1 MVSDYSSYFLT
12 HRIRRS
18 VTDYLKMI
26 ILSLVG
32 TIILAG
38 CAGHQVVKNES
49 RYLQFRHPI
58 GNEVILQVELGNEK
72 WCQFGLG
79 EIAKVA
85 MADKKF
91 ENNSAMRDAILSSL
105 SCSGISISESLPY
118 LASQSIKELGTIDM
132 ELSSMDLCESF
143 AKTSV
148 NSIPCHH
155 KSITV
160 APIVHNKALDVNAA
174 FGEVISTGPSL
185 LVIHHATR
193 PTVVKEEYDTNTVDI
208 SAIKV
213 GDKVYIEYVDGKPR
227 ILKSIEKQN

>member
-1 MVSDYSSYFLT
+1 MSDYSSYFLT

-38 CAGHQVVKNES
+38 CAEQQVVKNES

-58 GNEVILQVELGNEK
+58 NNSTILQIEFGNEK

-79 EIAKVA
+79 EIAKIA

-91 ENNSAMRDAILSSL
+91 ENNSAMRDAILSSF
-105 SCSGISISESLPY
+105 SCGGISASQSLPY
-118 LASQSIKELGTIDM
+118 LARQSIKELGTIDI
-132 ELSSMDLCESF
+132 ELASMDLCKSF
-143 AKTSV
+143 AKT
-148 NSIPCHH
+148 SIPCHH

-185 LVIHHATR
+185 LVIHHATH
-193 PTVVKEEYDTNTVDI
+193 PTVVKEEYDTNTLDI